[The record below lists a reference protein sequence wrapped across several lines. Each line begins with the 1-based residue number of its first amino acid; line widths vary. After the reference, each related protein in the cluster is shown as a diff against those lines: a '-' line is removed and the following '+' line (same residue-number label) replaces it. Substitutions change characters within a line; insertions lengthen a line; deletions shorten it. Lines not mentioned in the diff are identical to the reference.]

1 MPRKPGMLDRMATLL
16 LPLGPM
22 NDERDGTPTARVL
35 CVDDDR
41 DVAEVVQA
49 ILEDAGYEVSCLY
62 ELADDA
68 LLRALGRLE
77 PDVILLDS
85 ASGTAYGGSWDLA
98 AEITHRRRPVPVVMF
113 SGHSADAS
121 EAREGGSTRADA
133 AQFAAVVLKPFHLDE
148 LLAAVATAAG
158 RSTPFEQS
166 EAADARRTDELVA
179 ALQARGATDV
189 RPSRMREWA
198 LFRDARGRLVQI
210 YWWQNRGVF
219 QVGRYR
225 DSGQLV
231 MLGQFVDR
239 DAAIE
244 VALPTPPPAPGA
256 GSEGAEPAPA

>member
-1 MPRKPGMLDRMATLL
+1 
-16 LPLGPM
+16 M
-22 NDERDGTPTARVL
+22 NDKRDGKRTASVL

-49 ILEDAGYEVSCLY
+49 ILEDEGYAVSCLY

-68 LLRALGRLE
+68 LLRAVGRLE

-85 ASGTAYGGSWDLA
+85 ASAVDYGDSWRLA
-98 AEITHRRRPVPVVMF
+98 AAITDRRRSVPLVMF
-113 SGHSADAS
+113 TAHSADVAEAS
-121 EAREGGSTRADA
+121 SGSARAQA
-133 AQFAAVVLKPFHLDE
+133 AGFAAIVPKPFHLDE
-148 LLAAVATAAG
+148 LITAVATAAG
-158 RSTPFEQS
+158 RSTPFDHT

-198 LFRDARGRLVQI
+198 LFRDAKGRLVQI
-210 YWWQNRGVF
+210 YWWQRRGVF

-244 VALPTPPPAPGA
+244 VALPLV
-256 GSEGAEPAPA
+256 

>member
-1 MPRKPGMLDRMATLL
+1 
-16 LPLGPM
+16 M
-22 NDERDGTPTARVL
+22 NDKRDGKPTASVL

-49 ILEDAGYEVSCLY
+49 ILVDEGYAVSCLY

-68 LLRALGRLE
+68 LLRAVGRLE

-85 ASGTAYGGSWDLA
+85 ASGTAYGGSWDAA

-113 SGHSADAS
+113 SGHSADAA

-148 LLAAVATAAG
+148 LLTAVATAAG
-158 RSTPFEQS
+158 RSTPFEHS
-166 EAADARRTDELVA
+166 EAADVRRTDELVA

-198 LFRDARGRLVQI
+198 LFRDAKGRLVQI
-210 YWWQNRGVF
+210 YWWQKRGVY

-225 DSGQLV
+225 DSGQLA

-244 VALPTPPPAPGA
+244 VALPPPARGA
-256 GSEGAEPAPA
+256 ASAGADPAPA

>member
-1 MPRKPGMLDRMATLL
+1 MILL
-16 LPLGPM
+16 LMSPM
-22 NDERDGTPTARVL
+22 NYQPDGKPTASVL

-49 ILEDAGYEVSCLY
+49 ILNDAGYAVSCLY

-68 LLRALGRLE
+68 LLRMVGRLE

-85 ASGTAYGGSWDLA
+85 ASAMDYGDSWELA
-98 AEITHRRRPVPVVMF
+98 AAITHRRRPVPVVMF
-113 SGHSADAS
+113 SAHSPAATEAS
-121 EAREGGSTRADA
+121 EGESPRAEA
-133 AQFAAVVLKPFHLDE
+133 AHFAAVVLKPFDLDE
-148 LLAAVATAAG
+148 LLTAVATAAG
-158 RSTPFEQS
+158 RSTPFDHS
-166 EAADARRTDELVA
+166 EAADASRTDELVA

-198 LFRDARGRLVQI
+198 LFRDGKGRLVQL
-210 YWWQNRGVF
+210 YWWQNRGVY

-225 DSGQLV
+225 DNGRLV

-244 VALPTPPPAPGA
+244 VALPAV
-256 GSEGAEPAPA
+256 

>member
-1 MPRKPGMLDRMATLL
+1 
-16 LPLGPM
+16 M
-22 NDERDGTPTARVL
+22 NDKADGKPTASVL

-49 ILEDAGYEVSCLY
+49 ILVDEGYAVSCLY

-68 LLRALGRLE
+68 LLRAVGRLE

-85 ASGTAYGGSWDLA
+85 ASALDYGDSWELA
-98 AEITHRRRPVPVVMF
+98 AAITHRRRNVPVVMF
-113 SGHSADAS
+113 TAH
-121 EAREGGSTRADA
+121 RADVAEATTGSARAQA
-133 AQFAAVVLKPFHLDE
+133 AGFAAIVPKPFHLDE
-148 LLAAVATAAG
+148 LITAVATAAG
-158 RSTPFEQS
+158 RSTPFDHS

-198 LFRDARGRLVQI
+198 LFRDAKGRLVQI
-210 YWWQNRGVF
+210 YWWQKRGVY

-225 DSGQLV
+225 DSGQLA

-244 VALPTPPPAPGA
+244 VALPAV
-256 GSEGAEPAPA
+256 

>member
-1 MPRKPGMLDRMATLL
+1 
-16 LPLGPM
+16 M
-22 NDERDGTPTARVL
+22 NDERDGKPIASVL

-49 ILEDAGYEVSCLY
+49 ILEDEGYAVSCLY

-68 LLRALGRLE
+68 LLRAVGRLE

-85 ASGTAYGGSWDLA
+85 ASALDYGDSWKLA
-98 AEITHRRRPVPVVMF
+98 AAITHRRRNVPLVMF
-113 SGHSADAS
+113 TAHSADVAEAS
-121 EAREGGSTRADA
+121 TGSARAQA
-133 AQFAAVVLKPFHLDE
+133 AGFAAIVLKPFHLDE
-148 LLAAVATAAG
+148 LITAVATAAG
-158 RSTPFEQS
+158 RSTPFDHS
-166 EAADARRTDELVA
+166 EAADAGRTDDLVA

-189 RPSRMREWA
+189 KPSRMREWA

-210 YWWQNRGVF
+210 YWWQKRGVF

-225 DSGQLV
+225 DSGELV

-244 VALPTPPPAPGA
+244 VALPAI
-256 GSEGAEPAPA
+256 

>member
-1 MPRKPGMLDRMATLL
+1 MD
-16 LPLGPM
+16 
-22 NDERDGTPTARVL
+22 DERHGNPTASVL

-49 ILEDAGYEVSCLY
+49 ILLDEGYAVSCLY
-62 ELADDA
+62 ELADEA
-68 LLRALGRLE
+68 LLRAVGRLE

-85 ASGTAYGGSWDLA
+85 ATAVDYGDSWKLA
-98 AEITHRRRPVPVVMF
+98 AAVSHRRRSVPVVMF
-113 SGHSADAS
+113 TANSTDIAEASSGSA
-121 EAREGGSTRADA
+121 RAQA
-133 AQFAAVVLKPFHLDE
+133 AGFAAIVPKPFHLDE
-148 LLAAVATAAG
+148 LITAVATAAG
-158 RSTPFEQS
+158 RSTPFDHS
-166 EAADARRTDELVA
+166 EAADARRTDDLVA

-198 LFRDARGRLVQI
+198 LFRDAKGRLVQI
-210 YWWQNRGVF
+210 YWWQTRGVF

-244 VALPTPPPAPGA
+244 VALPAV
-256 GSEGAEPAPA
+256 

>member
-1 MPRKPGMLDRMATLL
+1 
-16 LPLGPM
+16 M
-22 NDERDGTPTARVL
+22 NDQRDGKPTASVL

-49 ILEDAGYEVSCLY
+49 ILQDEGYTVSCLY

-68 LLRALGRLE
+68 LLRAVGRLE

-85 ASGTAYGGSWDLA
+85 ASAKDYGGSWDLA
-98 AEITHRRRPVPVVMF
+98 AVITHRRRPVPLVMF
-113 SGHSADAS
+113 SAHSADAAEAS
-121 EAREGGSTRADA
+121 EGESARAEA
-133 AQFAAVVLKPFHLDE
+133 AQFAAVVLKPFNLDE
-148 LLAAVATAAG
+148 LITAVATAAG
-158 RSTPFEQS
+158 RATPFDHS
-166 EAADARRTDELVA
+166 ETADARRTDELVA
-179 ALQARGATDV
+179 SLQARGATDV

-198 LFRDARGRLVQI
+198 LFRDAKGRLVQI
-210 YWWQNRGVF
+210 YWWQKRGVF

-244 VALPTPPPAPGA
+244 VALPAV
-256 GSEGAEPAPA
+256 